1 MRAFLIIF
9 IVIAFFL
16 WKPEHLYS
24 FDTVSGRILMLLGVV
39 YLASLNLL
47 LGFTAALVMVRVM
60 DQDKGD
66 LLVWKPSTS
75 LTDLENLLR
84 PKDSAAL
91 PTLRTTN
98 VPVNDVYEQF
108 TVF

>member
-9 IVIAFFL
+9 TVIVFFM
-16 WKPEHLYS
+16 WKPEHLHS

-47 LGFTAALVMVRVM
+47 LGFTAALAMVRIM
-60 DQDKGD
+60 DQDKGE
-66 LLVWKPSTS
+66 LLVWRPSTS

-84 PKDSAAL
+84 PKDSASF
-91 PTLRTTN
+91 PTLRTTT
-98 VPVNDVYEQF
+98 VPVNDVYEQYNIF
-108 TVF
+108 